1 MSPRGSVRVTLRT
14 PVRETVTSG
23 YAPVIWAYLAR
34 LDEIPCDIF
43 IRNSHRVVTLYAT
56 VGAAPASLRAKL
68 SNGVPLFIR
77 ASDLYLLRR
86 MLTVSLDRA
95 ISDRDLT
102 PAARSSEAYQI
113 TASIVAQTFVG
124 GHHFDSDEESLVSDT
139 VDLLTRVLS
148 SDDEQLWSMVSV
160 MQRNRTAHHRAMNT
174 AICALALAKAHGIS
188 DFDRLRDIGR
198 GALLLDLGMTTVPSR
213 LGPASANRAQR
224 DALVDRA
231 IQLHP
236 SAGYAI
242 ITRATGA
249 VPSYAHILLEHH
261 ERLNGSGYPAGRR
274 AGQISLDSQLVA
286 ITDRFTDLTTAGH
299 EPEATMAMTAFEAL
313 QRMRFEQV
321 GQFNDDLLKTFVRM
335 LGGWDFVRTRAS

>member
-1 MSPRGSVRVTLRT
+1 MNLRGSVRA
-14 PVRETVTSG
+14 PVRQTHASG

-43 IRNSHRVVTLYAT
+43 IRNSRRVATLYAT
-56 VGAAPASLRAKL
+56 VGAAPDTLRAKL
-68 SNGVPLFIR
+68 ADGVPLFIR
-77 ASDLYLLRR
+77 ASDVYLLRR

-95 ISDRDLT
+95 ISDRNLT
-102 PAARSSEAYQI
+102 PAARSSEAYKI

-124 GHHFDSDEESLVSDT
+124 GHRFDADEESLVSDT

-160 MQRNRTAHHRAMNT
+160 MQRNRTAHHRAINT
-174 AICALALAKAHGIS
+174 AICSLALATASGIS

-213 LGPASANRAQR
+213 LGPASADRAQR

-231 IQLHP
+231 IRLHP

-242 ITRATGA
+242 ITRATGV
-249 VPSYAHILLEHH
+249 VPSYAHIILEHH
-261 ERLNGSGYPAGRR
+261 ERLDGSGFPAGRK
-274 AGQISLDSQLVA
+274 AGQISDDSQLVA
-286 ITDRFTDLTTAGH
+286 ITDTFTDLTTAGT
-299 EPEATMAMTAFEAL
+299 EPEAPKPLTPFEAL

-321 GQFNDDLLKTFVRM
+321 GQFNDELLKTFVRI
-335 LGGWDFVRTRAS
+335 LGGWDVVRQQAA